1 MVHTTRGIVLKTVKY
16 GETSLICTVFTELL
30 GMQSYIVKGVRSA
43 KAKGRKANVLFAGS
57 VLDMIVYEQAN
68 KNLQNIKEYQP
79 HLIYQSIQEDV
90 VKNGV
95 ALFAMEVM
103 KQLLAAHDP
112 QPELFE
118 FLLDF
123 LIQLDKDA
131 TTSIANYPLY
141 FIIHSAKF
149 AGYYLSGEYSEAHP
163 FADIHEGRFSE
174 HSSVFPPFITGR
186 YAQLMSELNQA
197 PDMEAIRL
205 VKMNAEERKM
215 VLQYF
220 LSFLQLHVPH
230 FKELR
235 TIAVLTAIFY

>member
-68 KNLQNIKEYQP
+68 KNLQNIKEYQSY
-79 HLIYQSIQEDV
+79 LIYQSVQEDV

-95 ALFAMEVM
+95 ALFAMEVI

-118 FLLDF
+118 FLLNF
-123 LIQLDKDA
+123 LMQLDEDA

-141 FIIHSAKF
+141 FIIQSAKF
-149 AGYYLSGEYSEAHP
+149 AGYYLSGEYNTESP
-163 FADIHEGRFSE
+163 FADIHEGRFST
-174 HSSVFPPFITGR
+174 HSSAYPPFITGT
-186 YAQLMSELNQA
+186 YASLMSELNQA
-197 PDMEAIRL
+197 SSLNEIQQI
-205 VKMNAEERKM
+205 KMTAEERKT

-230 FKELR
+230 FKELK

>member
-30 GMQSYIVKGVRSA
+30 GMQSYIVKGVRSV

-79 HLIYQSIQEDV
+79 CFIYQSVQEDV

-95 ALFAMEVM
+95 VLFAMEVI

-112 QPELFE
+112 QPELFD
-118 FLLDF
+118 FLLEF
-123 LIQLDKDA
+123 LIQLDKDDA
-131 TTSIANYPLY
+131 ASIANYPLY
-141 FIIHSAKF
+141 FIIQSAKF
-149 AGYYLSGEYSEAHP
+149 AGYYLAGEYSTERP
-163 FADIHEGRFSE
+163 FADIHEGQFSA
-174 HSSVFPPFITGR
+174 HSSSFPPFITGR
-186 YAQLMSELNQA
+186 HASLMSELNQA
-197 PDMEAIRL
+197 LNIEAIRKI
-205 VKMNAEERKM
+205 KMNAEERKI

-230 FKELR
+230 FKELK

>member
-30 GMQSYIVKGVRSA
+30 GMQSYIVKGVRSV
-43 KAKGRKANVLFAGS
+43 KAKGRKANIFFAGS

-79 HLIYQSIQEDV
+79 YLIYQTIQEDV

-95 ALFAMEVM
+95 ALFAMEVI

-123 LIQLDKDA
+123 LMQLDKEE

-141 FIIHSAKF
+141 FIIQSAKF
-149 AGYYLSGEYSEAHP
+149 AGYYLSGEYSAENP
-163 FADIHEGRFSE
+163 FADIHEGRFSV
-174 HSSVFPPFITGR
+174 HSSAYPPFITGR
-186 YAQLMSELNQA
+186 HASLMSELNQA
-197 PDMEAIRL
+197 ANPDKIQE
-205 VKMNAEERKM
+205 VKMTAEERKV

-230 FKELR
+230 FRELK

>member
-1 MVHTTRGIVLKTVKY
+1 MMHTTKGIVLKTVKY

-43 KAKGRKANVLFAGS
+43 KAKGRKANILFAGS
-57 VLDMIVYEQAN
+57 VLDLIVYEQAN

-95 ALFAMEVM
+95 VLFAMEVI
-103 KQLLAAHDP
+103 KQLLATHDP

-118 FLLDF
+118 FLLEF

-141 FIIHSAKF
+141 FIIQSAKF
-149 AGYYLSGEYSEAHP
+149 AGYYLSGEYNDAHP
-163 FADIHEGRFSE
+163 FADIHEGRFSA
-174 HSSVFPPFITGR
+174 HSSAYPPFITGSN
-186 YAQLMSELNQA
+186 AHLMSELNQA
-197 PDMEAIRL
+197 SSLDAIQQI
-205 VKMNAEERKM
+205 KMTAEERRNM
-215 VLQYF
+215 MQYF
-220 LSFLQLHVPH
+220 LTFLQLHVPH

-235 TIAVLTAIFY
+235 TITVLTAIFY